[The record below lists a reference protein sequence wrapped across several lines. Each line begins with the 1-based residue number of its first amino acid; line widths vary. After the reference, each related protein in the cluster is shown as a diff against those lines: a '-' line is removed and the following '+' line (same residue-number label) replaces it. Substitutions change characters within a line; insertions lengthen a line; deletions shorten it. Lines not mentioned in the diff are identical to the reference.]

1 MPDPAD
7 TLMILVEASVA
18 IAGFSGV
25 VVALGRHADGEWS
38 QIERGRLVL
47 LLNTS
52 FSVLF
57 LSLAALV
64 LLHAGTE
71 PTTTWRIGSATWS
84 IIATYQTVLAARRAL
99 QVSRDDPELPHV
111 AWIVTVLSLTF
122 VIILLSLANGLA
134 MGQFWPFLAALVWLF
149 GLACYA
155 FARLLLA
162 VGQSSQ
168 GA

>member
-1 MPDPAD
+1 
-7 TLMILVEASVA
+7 MILVEASVA

-25 VVALGRHADGEWS
+25 VVAFGRRTEEEWS
-38 QIERGRLVL
+38 RLERRRLVL
-47 LLNTS
+47 LLTGS

-64 LLHAGTE
+64 LLHAGTD
-71 PTTTWRIGSATWS
+71 PATTWRIGSATWS
-84 IIATYQTVLAARRAL
+84 IIAIYQNVRGARRAL
-99 QVSRDDPELPHV
+99 QVSRDDPDLPNV
-111 AWIVTVLSLTF
+111 VWIVTIIGLTF
-122 VIILLSLANGLA
+122 VIILLSLANALA

-155 FARLLLA
+155 FARLLLV
-162 VGQSSQ
+162 VGRSNQ